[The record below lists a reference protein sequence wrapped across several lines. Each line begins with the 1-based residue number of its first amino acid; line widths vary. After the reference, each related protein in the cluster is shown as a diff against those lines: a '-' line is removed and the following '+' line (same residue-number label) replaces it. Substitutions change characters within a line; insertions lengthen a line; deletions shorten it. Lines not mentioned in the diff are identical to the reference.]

1 MIVDHSFGNGPDQ
14 KLKFPKYIELLRN
27 GGGKRQRERPM
38 DMFETPAMP
47 AQPIGGSFA
56 WTVPQVMERDGWI
69 CRLGEADVAE
79 IDEAVRLTRTRGLA
93 IQEIGRDDFRSAA

>member
-1 MIVDHSFGNGPDQ
+1 
-14 KLKFPKYIELLRN
+14 
-27 GGGKRQRERPM
+27 M
-38 DMFETPAMP
+38 DMFETPTMP

-56 WTVPQVMERDGWI
+56 WTVPQIMERDDWI

-93 IQEIGRDDFRSAA
+93 IQEIGRDWVRCGRRSAPASASATSRACRSSATIARR